1 MEFEAPEEYLG
12 DLSKLIG
19 NKRGQLIDV
28 RQENMLVIMKAKLP
42 VAEMIGLSN
51 DLRSCTEGRGTQ
63 FVVDQSFEK
72 VPEELQDK
80 ISSNI
85 RSRKGLKVDAE
96 TGVAVQ
102 A

>member
-1 MEFEAPEEYLG
+1 MQFEAPEGYLG

-28 RQENMLVIMKAKLP
+28 QQENILVVIKAKLP

-51 DLRSCTEGRGTQ
+51 DLRSATEGRATQ
-63 FVVDQSFEK
+63 FVVDQTFEK
-72 VPEELQDK
+72 VPEELQQK
-80 ISSNI
+80 VMESI
-85 RSRKGLKVDAE
+85 RNRKGLKVDQE